1 VGRVRVSVRRLLR
14 GASGVS
20 LLFLGA
26 CGSRTEFDFVDG
38 PPDCVQDKD
47 CDGFGDLCF
56 PVGCVKGT
64 CQDLTPVSCDDD
76 NPCTTDSCDPSNG
89 MCLHPPST
97 LDLDHDGHRAPLPG
111 KAPGDPNS
119 CGDDCDDTNAMA
131 FPGGIEVCDGVDND
145 CNGVVDD
152 GAQFSPV
159 GDAVKVSEGTIA
171 NPASLGYSGGTGY
184 MSVYSAEVESRTS
197 IYLRAL
203 SETGESKAPAVK
215 FTAGPADAYGGP
227 LVWTGDRYGIAYSDR
242 RDARG
247 ETLNYEVYFNLV
259 NPDGTKRNADLR
271 ITRQDGFSINVTMA
285 WTGNEF
291 VLIWEDDGMSP
302 RGDQNLLF
310 GQRVDVNGALIG
322 GNVRLIDDGGVGQTG
337 PVIAP
342 GLRSL
347 GVVWFRGD
355 AQQHELMFAPFD
367 HELKPLAQ
375 PASLTGMMGPGVYPT
390 IVHNQ
395 SEYVI
400 AWYDPDSP
408 KKTVYG
414 TVRGELGEEIVPA
427 RVITE
432 GTKHARYP
440 SILPYGDR
448 ALLVWSDDRDGNF
461 GYELYA
467 KMLSRKLDT
476 LTPEQRLTKAIG
488 DSIDP
493 IAAFGPTGQV
503 GVLFGDDR
511 TGLPQV
517 YFTHLNCVGSMA
529 P

>member
-1 VGRVRVSVRRLLR
+1 LR
-14 GASGVS
+14 ASRVS
-20 LLFLGA
+20 LLCLGA
-26 CGSRTEFDFVDG
+26 CGSRTQFEFIPG
-38 PPDCVQDKD
+38 PPECVENKD
-47 CDGFGDLCF
+47 CEGLGDLCF
-56 PVGCVKGT
+56 PVGCVNEI
-64 CQDLTPVSCDDD
+64 CQDRTPVNCDDA

-97 LDLDHDGHRAPLPG
+97 LDLDKDGHRAPLSG
-111 KAPGDPNS
+111 KAPGEPNS

-131 FPGGIEVCDGVDND
+131 FPGGVEVCDGVDND

-159 GDAVKVSEGTIA
+159 GDAILVSEGTQA
-171 NPASLGYSGGTGY
+171 HPQSLGYSGGSGY
-184 MSVYSAEVESRTS
+184 MSAYSAEVESRSS
-197 IYLRAL
+197 IYLQAL
-203 SETGESKAPAVK
+203 SKTGEHTSSEVK
-215 FTAGPADAYGGP
+215 FTPGPADAYGGP
-227 LVWTGDRYGIAYSDR
+227 LVWTGDRYGIAWSDR

-247 ETLNYEVYFNLV
+247 TTLNYEVYFNIV

-271 ITRQDGFSINVTMA
+271 VTHEEGFSINVSVA

-291 VLIWEDDGMSP
+291 VLVWEDDGMSL

-310 GQRVDVNGALIG
+310 AQRIDVNGAPIG
-322 GNVRLIDDGGVGQTG
+322 GNVRLIDDRGLGQTG
-337 PVIAP
+337 PVIAT

-347 GVVWFRGD
+347 GVVWMRGD
-355 AQQHELMFAPFD
+355 AQRHELMFAPFD
-367 HELKPLAQ
+367 PELKPLAEQ
-375 PASLTGMMGPGVYPT
+375 VSLTGMMGPGVYPT

-414 TVRGELGEEIVPA
+414 AVRGELGEEIVSP
-427 RVITE
+427 RIITQ
-432 GTKHARYP
+432 GNSHARLP
-440 SILPYGDR
+440 SVLPYGDR
-448 ALLVWSDDRDGNF
+448 TLLIWSDDRDNNR

-467 KMLSRKLDT
+467 KMLGRKLEA
-476 LTPEQRLTKAIG
+476 LTPEQRITTAA
-488 DSIDP
+488 DSSKRVSGSLD
-493 IAAFGPTGQV
+493 ATTSFGPNGEV